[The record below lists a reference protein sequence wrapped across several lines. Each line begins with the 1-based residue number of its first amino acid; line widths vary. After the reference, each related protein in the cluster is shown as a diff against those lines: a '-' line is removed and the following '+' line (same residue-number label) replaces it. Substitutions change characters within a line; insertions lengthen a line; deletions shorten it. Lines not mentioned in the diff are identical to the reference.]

1 MYSYRWQRAR
11 IGWLRKHPLCAE
23 CERHGRVTQAVVV
36 DHIQAHHGDTELFWD
51 RTNWQ
56 SLCKHCHDS
65 HKQRFEKSGRVFGC
79 TEDGQPINPAHGWNQ
94 P

>member
-23 CERHGRVTQAVVV
+23 CERHGRITQAAVV
-36 DHIQAHHGDTELFWD
+36 DHIQVHHGDNDRFWD
-51 RTNWQ
+51 RNNWQ
-56 SLCKHCHDS
+56 SLCKHCHDA
-65 HKQRFEKSGRVFGC
+65 HKQRFEKSGRVLGC
-79 TEDGQPINPAHGWNQ
+79 TEDGQPIDPTHLWNQ

>member
-23 CERHGRVTQAVVV
+23 CEHHGRVTQATVV

-79 TEDGQPINPAHGWNQ
+79 TEDGQPIDPTHGWNQ
-94 P
+94 S